1 MSGPLIWVIEDNDQ
15 NFELVDF
22 LLGEA
27 GYVVARGRDASDL
40 APLLAGAPA
49 DLVLLD
55 MNLPS
60 GSGLELLKRL
70 RADERSRAVPVVAL
84 TAHAMRGD
92 RERFL
97 AAGCDGYISKPIE
110 SSQFLAAVAGFLRPR
125 SRGDGVER

>member
-1 MSGPLIWVIEDNDQ
+1 MSAPLIWVIEDNDQ
-15 NFELVDF
+15 NFELVEF

-27 GYVVARGRDASDL
+27 GYRVLRARDGAEL
-40 APLLAGAPA
+40 APLLAGEPA
-49 DLVLLD
+49 ALVLLD

-60 GSGLELLKRL
+60 GSGLDLLGRL
-70 RADERSRAVPVVAL
+70 REDPRASRTVVVAL

-110 SSQFLAAVAGFLRPR
+110 SDRFLGVIAGFL
-125 SRGDGVER
+125 GGGVER